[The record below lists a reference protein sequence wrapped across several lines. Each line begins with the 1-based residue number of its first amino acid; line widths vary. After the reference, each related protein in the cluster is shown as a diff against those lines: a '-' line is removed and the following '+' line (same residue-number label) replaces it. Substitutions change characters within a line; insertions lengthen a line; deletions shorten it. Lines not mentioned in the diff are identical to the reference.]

1 MHRRCWQRGST
12 PTDRAASGLPGA
24 SAGHVGACIGM
35 NGKNREYFMRY
46 RAKRY
51 IPCKSLHPGANHREQ
66 AAWLPGL
73 AVYWS
78 LPSG

>member
-12 PTDRAASGLPGA
+12 LTDRAASGLPGA

-35 NGKNREYFMRY
+35 NGKNRERFLRY
-46 RAKRY
+46 RALAYVLRD
-51 IPCKSLHPGANHREQ
+51 SLHSGANYRER